1 VKKSLLLLLT
11 GLVAVSLAAG
21 CKDKAPETAA
31 QPAPAAQAAPQQ
43 AAGPGMSGKVLETMN
58 SGGYTY
64 VQIDTGSEQVWA
76 AAPEF
81 QVAVGDPVIVP
92 EGMPMANYTS
102 PSLNRT
108 FDVVYFVPSVMVG
121 GAEGAVAAMGA
132 PAMGGDA
139 KMPEGHPP
147 ITGNANGQ
155 NVDLTGIKKA
165 DGGKTVSEVFSGKG
179 DLSGKDVA
187 IRGKVVKFSPEIMG
201 KNWIHLQDG
210 TGGEGTNDLTV
221 TTSAAAK
228 VGDTVL
234 ITGKVSVDKDFGYG
248 YKYDVI
254 VEDAKVAV
262 E

>member
-1 VKKSLLLLLT
+1 MKKSLLLLLT

-21 CKDKAPETAA
+21 CKDKAPQTAA
-31 QPAPAAQAAPQQ
+31 QPAPAPQAAPQQ

-58 SGGYTY
+58 SAGYTY
-64 VQIDTGSEQVWA
+64 VQVDTGSQQVWA

-81 QVAVGDPVIVP
+81 QVKVGDPVIVP

-121 GAEGAVAAMGA
+121 GAEGAAAAMGA
-132 PAMGGDA
+132 PDGQV

-147 ITGNANGQ
+147 ITGNTNGQ

-165 DGGKTVSEVFSGKG
+165 DGGKTVSEVFTGKG
-179 DLSGKDVA
+179 ELSGKDVV

-210 TGGEGTNDLTV
+210 TGAEGTNDLTV
-221 TTSAAAK
+221 TTSATAK

-234 ITGKVSVDKDFGYG
+234 VTGKVTTDKDFGYG

-254 VEDAKVAV
+254 LEDAKIAV

>member
-1 VKKSLLLLLT
+1 MKKSLLLLLT

-21 CKDKAPETAA
+21 CKDKAPQTAA
-31 QPAPAAQAAPQQ
+31 QPAPAPQAAPQQ

-58 SGGYTY
+58 SAGYTY
-64 VQIDTGSEQVWA
+64 VQVDTGSQQVWA

-81 QVAVGDPVIVP
+81 QVKVGDPVIVP

-121 GAEGAVAAMGA
+121 GAEGAAAAMGA
-132 PAMGGDA
+132 PDGQV

-147 ITGNANGQ
+147 ITGNTNGQ

-165 DGGKTVSEVFSGKG
+165 DGGKTVSEVFTGKG
-179 DLSGKDVA
+179 ELSGKEVV

-201 KNWIHLQDG
+201 KNWLHLQDG
-210 TGGEGTNDLTV
+210 TGAEGTNDLTV
-221 TTSAAAK
+221 TTSATAK

-234 ITGKVSVDKDFGYG
+234 VTGKVTTDKDFGYG

-254 VEDAKVAV
+254 LEDAKIAV

>member
-1 VKKSLLLLLT
+1 MKKSLLLLLT

-21 CKDKAPETAA
+21 CKDKAPQTAA
-31 QPAPAAQAAPQQ
+31 QPAPAPQAAPQQ

-58 SGGYTY
+58 SAGYTY
-64 VQIDTGSEQVWA
+64 VQVDTGSQQVWA

-81 QVAVGDPVIVP
+81 QVKVGDPVIVP

-121 GAEGAVAAMGA
+121 GAEGAAAAMGA
-132 PAMGGDA
+132 PDGQV

-147 ITGNANGQ
+147 ITGNTNGQ

-165 DGGKTVSEVFSGKG
+165 DGGKTVSEVFTGKG
-179 DLSGKDVA
+179 ELSGKEVV

-201 KNWIHLQDG
+201 KNWLHLQDG
-210 TGGEGTNDLTV
+210 TGAEGTNDLTV
-221 TTSAAAK
+221 TTSATAK

-234 ITGKVSVDKDFGYG
+234 VTGKVTTDKDFGYG

-254 VEDAKVAV
+254 LEDAKIAV
-262 E
+262 